1 MTQPSCICTVL
12 LKLAKVERLKIPKF
26 WVHVLFILKGWQA
39 AINCVCK
46 SPTILGS
53 KMIILFIHG
62 VSRSLPVNLSLQL
75 FKTC

>member
-1 MTQPSCICTVL
+1 MPQPSCICTVL

-53 KMIILFIHG
+53 NDDYTIH
-62 VSRSLPVNLSLQL
+62 SLCKPIS
-75 FKTC
+75 TC